1 MSNAGEE
8 QGLHRPVL
16 VREVLQTLAVRSG
29 DTVVDATV
37 GCGGHAAAI
46 LEKMGGQGRLLGID
60 RDEEALA
67 AARRRLARWGTQV
80 LLVHG
85 NFVEVCDMAR
95 ARGIRIADGVI
106 LDLGVSSLQLD
117 SPRRGFS
124 LLRDGPLDMRMDA
137 SAGRTA
143 ADLVNELE
151 EAELRALLLEFGE
164 ERNAGAIARAVVRE
178 RSSAPIRTTARLA
191 LVVEKASGGR
201 RGRLHPATRTFQ
213 ALRIAVNDELSSL
226 ERGLSGGL
234 ALLRPGGRM
243 AVISFHSLEDRIVK
257 RFFARHVGRW
267 ESLQAGGRAWRGER
281 PAVTRVSPKPL
292 TPSAEEI
299 GENQRSRSAKLR
311 AVERVEEPA

>member
-1 MSNAGEE
+1 M
-8 QGLHRPVL
+8 L